1 MTTSLLNT
9 TNICIN
15 MTGFKS
21 CFGDL
26 ESNMNVLS
34 VLCNV
39 QNNCHAHSNSC
50 LNFDMA
56 G

>member
-9 TNICIN
+9 TNICIT

-39 QNNCHAHSNSC
+39 EKITVMSTATPV
-50 LNFDMA
+50 
-56 G
+56 